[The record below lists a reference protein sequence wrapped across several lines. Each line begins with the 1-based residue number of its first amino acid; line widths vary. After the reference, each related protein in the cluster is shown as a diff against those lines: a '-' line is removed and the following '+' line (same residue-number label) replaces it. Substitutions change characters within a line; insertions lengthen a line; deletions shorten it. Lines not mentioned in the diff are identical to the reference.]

1 MQTARLEA
9 RTTVA
14 LVIVSAGPLTDS
26 RLHTIG
32 MRRLAATAAVVTLLA
47 MSLCFTLGY
56 RIARNGDPTSTS
68 AFNGPVSLDVSQPE
82 GRALIERIGT
92 LAGRLSRLES
102 EAIALGKR
110 LGDHGPAAT
119 EESRAGPGP
128 AASGV
133 VANEINARAEILPPS
148 GGPLVP
154 LADLAALGHAMPAT
168 EYDYDTGLAR
178 LETALSHLEIELA
191 ELDATT
197 AEQQLANMAY
207 PYRLPVLGH
216 DFDVSSA
223 FGVRRDPFTGRLARH
238 TGLDIPA
245 PRGTPILASGG
256 GRVRSAG
263 YNGAYGYTVIIDHGD
278 GLSTLYGHASKL
290 FVRKGDVVLPKQKIA
305 AVGSSGRSTGPH
317 LHFEVILN
325 GARVEPKQYL
335 ARVLPAS
342 VQP

>member
-14 LVIVSAGPLTDS
+14 LLIVSAGPLTDS
-26 RLHTIG
+26 RLHTVG
-32 MRRLAATAAVVTLLA
+32 MRRLAAAAAVVTLLA
-47 MSLCFTLGY
+47 MSLCFTFGY
-56 RIARNGDPTSTS
+56 LIARGSGVAAAAAPG
-68 AFNGPVSLDVSQPE
+68 GPVALDLDRPE

-102 EAIALGKR
+102 EAIALGRR
-110 LGDHGPAAT
+110 LGDPAPAASDVT
-119 EESRAGPGP
+119 RAAPGP
-128 AASGV
+128 AAPKV
-133 VANEINARAEILPPS
+133 VDKGTGERDGNPPPA

-154 LADLAALGHAMPAT
+154 LSGLPAPGPAT
-168 EYDYDTGLAR
+168 PAARYDYDTGLAQ
-178 LETALSHLEIELA
+178 LETALSRLEIELA
-191 ELDATT
+191 ELDAAT
-197 AEQQLANMAY
+197 AERQLANMAY

-263 YNGAYGYTVIIDHGD
+263 YHGAYGYTVIIDHGD

-290 FVRKGDVVLPKQKIA
+290 FVRKGDVVMPKQKIA

-317 LHFEVILN
+317 LHFEVIRN
-325 GARVEPKQYL
+325 GARVEPKQFL
-335 ARVLPAS
+335 AQVLPAP

>member
-26 RLHTIG
+26 RLHTVG
-32 MRRLAATAAVVTLLA
+32 MRQLAAAAAVVTLLA
-47 MSLCFTLGY
+47 MSLCFTIGY
-56 RIARNGDPTSTS
+56 FVARSGDVAVTAAPG
-68 AFNGPVSLDVSQPE
+68 GPAALDLNRPE

-102 EAIALGKR
+102 EAIALGRR
-110 LGDHGPAAT
+110 LGD
-119 EESRAGPGP
+119 PGP
-128 AASGV
+128 AAADATEAAAGPAASEV
-133 VANEINARAEILPPS
+133 VAADTGERGNSAPPR

-154 LADLAALGHAMPAT
+154 LAELPAPASIT
-168 EYDYDTGLAR
+168 HSTPYDYDTGLAR
-178 LETALSHLEIELA
+178 LETALSRLEIELA
-191 ELDATT
+191 ELDAAT
-197 AEQQLANMAY
+197 AERQLANMAY
-207 PYRLPVLGH
+207 PYRLPVLGQ

-263 YNGAYGYTVIIDHGD
+263 YHGAYGYTVIIDHGD

-290 FVRKGDVVLPKQKIA
+290 FVRKGDVVMPKQKIA

-317 LHFEVILN
+317 LHFEVIRN
-325 GARVEPKQYL
+325 GTRVEPKEFL
-335 ARVLPAS
+335 AQVLPTS

>member
-1 MQTARLEA
+1 MQTARIEA

-26 RLHTIG
+26 RLHTVG
-32 MRRLAATAAVVTLLA
+32 MRRLAASAAVVTLLA
-47 MSLCFTLGY
+47 AGLCFAMGYFVARSGAVAATAAPGGPATLD
-56 RIARNGDPTSTS
+56 I
-68 AFNGPVSLDVSQPE
+68 SQPE
-82 GRALIERIGT
+82 GQALIERIGT

-102 EAIALGKR
+102 EAIALGRR
-110 LGDHGPAAT
+110 LGDGGSASAERTPAAA
-119 EESRAGPGP
+119 EP
-128 AASGV
+128 AAPEV
-133 VANEINARAEILPPS
+133 VAADIVERSNNPAPS

-154 LADLAALGHAMPAT
+154 LPDLALSGPAT
-168 EYDYDTGLAR
+168 PTTPYDYDTGLAR
-178 LETALSHLEIELA
+178 LETALSRLEIHLA
-191 ELDATT
+191 ELDAAT
-197 AEQQLANMAY
+197 AERQLANMAY

-256 GRVRSAG
+256 GRVRFAG
-263 YNGAYGYTVIIDHGD
+263 YNGAYGYTVIVDHGD

-290 FVRKGDVVLPKQKIA
+290 FVRKGDVVMPKQKIA

-317 LHFEVILN
+317 LHFEVIRN
-325 GARVEPKQYL
+325 GARVEPKQFL
-335 ARVLPAS
+335 AQVLPAS